1 MPYKQGTAVPGYGY
15 NVPTLNHTKNRTY
28 KDFPIVS
35 NATLTNE
42 PFYIENDCTITTS
55 DLANTTLKKWE
66 GNGWVTVT
74 GLVSPDVIV
83 GRGFFAVTTAANAYV
98 TLTEHKDSD

>member
-1 MPYKQGTAVPGYGY
+1 MAAPQTIVPSSGYPS
-15 NVPTLNHTKNRTY
+15 PTLNHTKSRAY
-28 KDFPIVS
+28 RDFPLIY
-35 NATLTNE
+35 NATKTNE

-55 DLANTTLKKWE
+55 DIANTTLKKWE
-66 GNGWVTVT
+66 GNGWVTVS

-98 TLTEHKDSD
+98 TLTEHVDS